1 MSRTYHHGK
10 DRRIRVRGKRRP
22 TDVRRLAR
30 ALIELEYQ
38 TAQKEAEAE
47 QQAKRSKSKKHRNAA
62 ASRGR
67 RSDGYSND
75 VVSAALAARS
85 DARTDCASLSPA
97 GLGRWSTDHH

>member
-10 DRRIRVRGKRRP
+10 DRRIRVRGERRP

-47 QQAKRSKSKKHRNAA
+47 QQAKRSKKAQK
-62 ASRGR
+62 R
-67 RSDGYSND
+67 RSKSE
-75 VVSAALAARS
+75 
-85 DARTDCASLSPA
+85 ASE
-97 GLGRWSTDHH
+97 